1 MITYHIICLQ
11 CLYKWI
17 QLQQEEM
24 TKAGESN
31 VELIIDHYVQHI
43 LPLVRYKF
51 KPLFLTW
58 TKKFIGFFHPNQVCN
73 DDVFS
78 VSSTFAQ
85 SPVSHTHRSSAQ
97 EGTNRYCITTHCKLR
112 YHSMVAIVSHPK
124 FWFRGRPT
132 LAAFIC

>member
-58 TKKFIGFFHPNQVCN
+58 TKKFIGVFFIQIRFAMMTSSQLAQLLLNPL
-73 DDVFS
+73 S
-78 VSSTFAQ
+78 VT
-85 SPVSHTHRSSAQ
+85 HTDLLLRRARI
-97 EGTNRYCITTHCKLR
+97 GICITTHCNF
-112 YHSMVAIVSHPK
+112 VTIQ
-124 FWFRGRPT
+124 W
-132 LAAFIC
+132 

>member
-58 TKKFIGFFHPNQVCN
+58 TKKSIVLYSIRFAMMTSSQLAQLLLNPLSVTHTDLLLRRARIGIASPFTTNVTHNSPIYNECQ
-73 DDVFS
+73 
-78 VSSTFAQ
+78 TQ
-85 SPVSHTHRSSAQ
+85 SAWVWAMP
-97 EGTNRYCITTHCKLR
+97 
-112 YHSMVAIVSHPK
+112 
-124 FWFRGRPT
+124 
-132 LAAFIC
+132 

>member
-1 MITYHIICLQ
+1 MSRLGKKVRQALPLKSGQPNLQ

-51 KPLFLTW
+51 KPLFLPW
-58 TKKFIGFFHPNQVCN
+58 TKKFIVSCSIQIRFAMMTSSQLAQLLLNPL
-73 DDVFS
+73 S
-78 VSSTFAQ
+78 VTHTDLLLRRARIGIA
-85 SPVSHTHRSSAQ
+85 SPFT
-97 EGTNRYCITTHCKLR
+97 TNATMYIT
-112 YHSMVAIVSHPK
+112 IQ
-124 FWFRGRPT
+124 W
-132 LAAFIC
+132 

>member
-58 TKKFIGFFHPNQVCN
+58 TKKFIVLYSIRFAMMTSSQLAQLLLNPLSVTHTDLLLRRARIGIASPPNANYVTIQ
-73 DDVFS
+73 
-78 VSSTFAQ
+78 
-85 SPVSHTHRSSAQ
+85 
-97 EGTNRYCITTHCKLR
+97 
-112 YHSMVAIVSHPK
+112 
-124 FWFRGRPT
+124 W
-132 LAAFIC
+132 